1 MSKLLSITQRTYA
14 VIREVLQMKQK
25 AILIKDFY
33 NDKGAL
39 HRGEKVVIE
48 GQAAEGFTRI
58 VTGTGAVYVI
68 PSHIIKKIP

>member
-1 MSKLLSITQRTYA
+1 
-14 VIREVLQMKQK
+14 MKQK

-39 HRGEKVVIE
+39 HGGEKVVIE